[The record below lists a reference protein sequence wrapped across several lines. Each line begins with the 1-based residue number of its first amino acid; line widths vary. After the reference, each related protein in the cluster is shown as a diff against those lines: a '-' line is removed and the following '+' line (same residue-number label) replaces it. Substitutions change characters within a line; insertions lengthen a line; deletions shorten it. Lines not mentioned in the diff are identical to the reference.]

1 MEGIMK
7 RLCDVCRG
15 VYANNHSFKEHQRKT
30 GHRQFVSNNAGL
42 RNADGDNRSTRQF
55 SYELKDKNDRISS
68 LRDSIENKDGELGN
82 VHDEL
87 KEAFAT
93 IIADVAM
100 IRPVIAKH
108 YASLGEDNSFET
120 THNILKPAVNYLL
133 DLSHKFGIV
142 WNEKQVY

>member
-1 MEGIMK
+1 MK

-30 GHRQFVSNNAGL
+30 GHRQFVSNTTKLENAH
-42 RNADGDNRSTRQF
+42 GDNQSTRQF
-55 SYELKDKNDRISS
+55 SYALKGKNDRISALS
-68 LRDSIENKDGELGN
+68 DSVENKDGELGN

-87 KEAFAT
+87 KAAFAT
-93 IIADVAM
+93 VIADVAM

-142 WNEKQVY
+142 WNENQVYQ

>member
-1 MEGIMK
+1 
-7 RLCDVCRG
+7 
-15 VYANNHSFKEHQRKT
+15 
-30 GHRQFVSNNAGL
+30 
-42 RNADGDNRSTRQF
+42 
-55 SYELKDKNDRISS
+55 
-68 LRDSIENKDGELGN
+68 
-82 VHDEL
+82 
-87 KEAFAT
+87 
-93 IIADVAM
+93 M

>member
-1 MEGIMK
+1 MK

-30 GHRQFVSNNAGL
+30 GHRQFVSNTTRL
-42 RNADGDNRSTRQF
+42 ENADVRNQNIDHY
-55 SYELKDKNDRISS
+55 SYSLKGKNDRFSS
-68 LRDSIENKDGELGN
+68 LKDSIEGTDAQLGN

-87 KEAFAT
+87 KAAFAT
-93 IIADVAM
+93 VIADVAM

-108 YASLGEDNSFET
+108 YASLGEDSSFET
-120 THNILKPAVNYLL
+120 THNILKPATNYLL

-142 WNEKQVY
+142 WNEKQV

>member
-1 MEGIMK
+1 MK

-30 GHRQFVSNNAGL
+30 GHRQFVSYTTRLENTN
-42 RNADGDNRSTRQF
+42 GDNRSTRQF
-55 SYELKDKNDRISS
+55 SYALKDKNDRISS
-68 LRDSIENKDGELGN
+68 LSDSFGNKDAELDP

-93 IIADVAM
+93 VIADVAM

-120 THNILKPAVNYLL
+120 THNILKPATNYLL
-133 DLSHKFGIV
+133 ELSHKFGIV
-142 WNEKQVY
+142 WNEKQV